1 MDKPHQA
8 AENLVDGLLQ
18 RVRTADGAA
27 AGEGSSTCA
36 PKTSDGRVRDFVSGV
51 LDRVRGVRTGKPSSW
66 FRRSRVQDANVVP
79 EPVTGPSTLPPEVR
93 IQLAFGDSCVYAGR
107 AQSVMS
113 PPHGHLSPAAHWQD
127 PSLLSSLQ
135 FTGDSGSP
143 PHGHFSPAAHWQ
155 DPSLLSSLQFSGDS
169 SSPPHG
175 HFSSAAHWQDPSLL
189 SSLQFTGDSG
199 SAQGVRPPPHSYS
212 GAARPEQDPSRLSL
226 LQLTSD
232 SGSAQGMVSPPH
244 GHSSAARPGQDPSLM
259 SSLQLTGDSGSA
271 QGVMSPPHG
280 HSSAAR
286 PGQDPSLLSSLQL
299 TSDSG
304 SAQGVMSP
312 PHGHSSAARPGQDPT
327 LLSSLQLAGDSSSA
341 QSVMSPPQGHSN
353 AAKQNPSL
361 LSSLQWTGDS
371 GSAQGLMSPPQP
383 GQDPSLLSS
392 LQLTGDSGSAQGV
405 MSPPHS
411 HSSAP
416 RPGQD
421 PSLISSLQLTG
432 DSSSAQGV
440 MPPPHGHSS
449 AARPGQDPSPISSLQ
464 LTGDSGS
471 AQGVMSPPHSHSS
484 AARPVQDP
492 SGSAQGVM
500 SPPHDHSSAAGPGQ
514 DPTLLS
520 SLQLTGDSGSAQGVM
535 SPPRGLSGAA
545 RPEQDPSF
553 LSSLQLTGDS
563 ASAQGV
569 MSPPHSHSSAA
580 RPGQDPS
587 LLSEETTLSAA
598 QEQGILSPVP
608 LQPDLDSTQE
618 VLREVLLAA
627 PNVAKETS
635 VPAEALQAI
644 QALQLQLQ
652 QQQLE
657 KQQLL
662 GDLQKAQQLLRQK
675 DASVQAEPGL
685 GSASACPGRNAALES
700 GSGGAETCPLEKAEG
715 MDKGR
720 KGEETAETLESGA
733 SEGMPEVLCKPKD
746 HESRHPAGLM
756 TQNHQHCLVQPV
768 TVPEAEKPEGIA
780 SSPAALREVER
791 RAAETQRQLE
801 VCLQTAGGVGLERKV
816 RLQSPRPEVF
826 VGEEKL
832 AACRLLRSCLTNL
845 LDPPEVLLKASAM
858 VRLKA
863 AVGEIYAVLCLQT
876 KAKSFLAQRALHQL
890 QRRRQLEPKK
900 RPVTAGSVHRR
911 HSLPGS
917 LHDDLTARRRWSDRS
932 AESPALRGPARP
944 VPAPV
949 PTAPVP
955 PLALDLVQF
964 GEPLPAE
971 PAEPAVREEGG
982 KEQLPEVP
990 RGSAI
995 SAVRS
1000 ATAKRRRPMS
1010 SPAVRGTSAKEM
1022 KGSCRKASR
1031 PDSTRC
1037 EYLPQAELLLIK
1049 QRAVASMLWPPMSDA
1064 ARGRRPKTACA
1075 RISKSHGTEPCKV
1088 DPQLVAAMVA
1098 KERALQQQM
1107 QSPAWPLAR

>member
-299 TSDSG
+299 T
-304 SAQGVMSP
+304 
-312 PHGHSSAARPGQDPT
+312 
-327 LLSSLQLAGDSSSA
+327 
-341 QSVMSPPQGHSN
+341 
-353 AAKQNPSL
+353 
-361 LSSLQWTGDS
+361 
-371 GSAQGLMSPPQP
+371 
-383 GQDPSLLSS
+383 
-392 LQLTGDSGSAQGV
+392 GDSGSAQGV

-440 MPPPHGHSS
+440 MPPPHG
-449 AARPGQDPSPISSLQ
+449 
-464 LTGDSGS
+464 
-471 AQGVMSPPHSHSS
+471 
-484 AARPVQDP
+484 
-492 SGSAQGVM
+492 
-500 SPPHDHSSAAGPGQ
+500 
-514 DPTLLS
+514 
-520 SLQLTGDSGSAQGVM
+520 
-535 SPPRGLSGAA
+535 
-545 RPEQDPSF
+545 
-553 LSSLQLTGDS
+553 
-563 ASAQGV
+563 
-569 MSPPHSHSSAA
+569 HSSAA

-1107 QSPAWPLAR
+1107 QAVEDALELPD